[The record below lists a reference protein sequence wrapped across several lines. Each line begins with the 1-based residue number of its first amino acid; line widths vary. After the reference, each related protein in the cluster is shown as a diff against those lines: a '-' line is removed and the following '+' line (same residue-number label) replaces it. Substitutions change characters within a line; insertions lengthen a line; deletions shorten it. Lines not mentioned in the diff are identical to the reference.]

1 VIEARRHVSHKLS
14 ILVSLSLSGASDR
27 DTSLMF
33 WPSQVE
39 RQLRRMED
47 ELKTHQG
54 LRILSISMATVKLAL
69 LRSVLLTKLS
79 NHTAIFKKF
88 KAMLNQDAWRRC

>member
-1 VIEARRHVSHKLS
+1 
-14 ILVSLSLSGASDR
+14 
-27 DTSLMF
+27 
-33 WPSQVE
+33 
-39 RQLRRMED
+39 MED